1 MTRFEC
7 VNTDCNKDL
16 ELGTHTMKVVGGE
29 VVCPEAICCDTY
41 MKEIKVKGGG
51 FGGIIKKPGGTIGG
65 KFNSNRYS

>member
-51 FGGIIKKPGGTIGG
+51 FGG
-65 KFNSNRYS
+65 Y